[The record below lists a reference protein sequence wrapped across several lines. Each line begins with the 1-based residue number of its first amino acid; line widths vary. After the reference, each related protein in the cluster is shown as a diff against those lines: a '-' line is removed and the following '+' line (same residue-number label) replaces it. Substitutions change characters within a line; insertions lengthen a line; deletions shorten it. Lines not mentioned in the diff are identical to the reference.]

1 MRRSR
6 IQQGQRGDHLPPELY
21 RNGAGGCTP
30 YVPAGGNRRSRYSR
44 VPYYQGTDSRSH
56 PQAREPALGN
66 RQDHLLR
73 TDGFLFRD
81 THDLRGCGGEQ
92 TEPFDRRGTGLQP
105 REPLFQE
112 DGGEIQGLHR
122 FQEPRVL

>member
-21 RNGAGGCTP
+21 RNGAGCSTP
-30 YVPAGGNRRSRYSR
+30 YVPAGGDRRARYSR
-44 VPYYQGTDSRSH
+44 VPYHQGAYSRSH

-81 THDLRGCGGEQ
+81 THDLRGCGREQ
-92 TEPFDRRGTGLQP
+92 TEPFDRRSKGLQP

-122 FQEPRVL
+122 LQEPRVL